1 MKDWTEF
8 QICQLLLSKQLTD
21 ISQLLSYTNS
31 ATICLRERKK
41 KKILEDTDCSSQL
54 KGSLIFQLLT
64 TLPVTAVSSNFLK
77 PVEEILH
84 RENNSN

>member
-1 MKDWTEF
+1 MKDWTEL

-41 KKILEDTDCSSQL
+41 NHLGRHRLFFTAERQSHISAPYHSPSDGC
-54 KGSLIFQLLT
+54 LI
-64 TLPVTAVSSNFLK
+64 
-77 PVEEILH
+77 
-84 RENNSN
+84 